1 MVEAAE
7 ALQQAN
13 MRIVQG
19 LSPLYLAELGLS
31 GTIEALSRDT
41 DQQAPRLRIRSRL
54 EGPFDVLDNLL
65 LQTVY
70 RLIQETSPMCSGTP
84 ERGGCRVTIEEG

>member
-31 GTIEALSRDT
+31 GSIEALLRDT
-41 DQQAPRLRIRSRL
+41 GQQAPGLRIRSRL
-54 EGPFDVLDNLL
+54 EGPFDVLDNLM

-70 RLIQETSPMCSGTP
+70 RLIQEASPMCSGTP
-84 ERGGCRVTIEEG
+84 GRR